1 ADVGFGFVVLHV
13 QLDGPA
19 VDPARLVDAVHG
31 HLDADECGLAPRR
44 TGTRKRLQ
52 RADLVGLGLAE
63 GGPPRPR
70 YQRRGSER
78 YGAARSPPPEQPA
91 ARELAAA
98 PEFRTPISSFLV
110 VDHRGAPL
118 VIGLDKEERRRP
130 RSRAPPSP
138 DGGQ

>member
-1 ADVGFGFVVLHV
+1 AVALARGDGGVEADADHVDDLLLRPDRHAGQAHVGEEAAHVDVDVVLDRQLLRLAPADVGFGFVVLHV
-13 QLDGPA
+13 QLDGSA

-31 HLDADECGLAPRR
+31 HLDADEGGLAPRR

-78 YGAARSPPPEQPA
+78 YGAAR
-91 ARELAAA
+91 
-98 PEFRTPISSFLV
+98 
-110 VDHRGAPL
+110 
-118 VIGLDKEERRRP
+118 
-130 RSRAPPSP
+130 
-138 DGGQ
+138 